1 MHSHTDRTLT
11 ELTSR
16 LLATRRTELLLRMA
30 AGIMSALAVTAAAWL
45 VCTIIEFWL
54 HGTVQAR
61 TAMFYLC
68 AMVLV
73 SGVVRWVGMPFLQLI
88 GIRPAA
94 STDVMA
100 LRVGAAYADLGDML
114 CNVLQLQTKETR
126 TDLSDAAFA
135 SVASIAA
142 KKDFNVIIDRQEWKR
157 AAIILL
163 SGCIVS
169 VGSIG
174 GLPHQLGAASVRL
187 WNHAVSYVPPA
198 PYALRIEPRSASVMR
213 GSSSRITVTA
223 TGAAPASITVYVKEA
238 GKDRFD
244 PFTIQ
249 RDTSN
254 TYHYL
259 LPSMVSTVQFYA
271 EGPWLDAGV
280 RSDTGTIV
288 VIDRPLIRTLTG
300 RVFAPAYTGL
310 TPSELTE
317 VHADVTALV
326 GSNVT
331 LTITSN
337 KDLSASDIVVVRN
350 GHDTTK
356 ADTSRIPMTVRG
368 ASASGSFLVQASG
381 SYYIDCVDKQ
391 GQHCAEPVH
400 YGIVALTDAS
410 PTIALLQP
418 RQDAELDQRAML
430 PVAVGITDDYGFSTL
445 RLHYRLASSRYAQP
459 ESAFRSLDIPFQANG
474 STALDVAYVW
484 DLGKTGISP
493 EDVYEFYVEVADN
506 DRIRGP
512 KTART
517 STLKV
522 RLPSLDEV
530 FTETDKTQDQMQQEL
545 KEVAK
550 EAEDIRKEAEQLQR
564 EMQKE
569 QAQQKQQ
576 VDWKEKKQA
585 EELLKRQEELTKKM
599 DEVAQK
605 LEDMTQKLEQNKAI
619 SPETLQKYMELQK
632 LMQQV
637 KSPELQ
643 RMQEEMKKAMEQMT
657 PEQLKDAMKN
667 FKFDEEEFKKQ
678 IERTMNL
685 LKRMQAE
692 QKADELQKRAED
704 LAQRQDELRKQTEN
718 TSPQNKE
725 ARQDLAKQQQKLQ
738 DDVEKL
744 GQETKELEK
753 LMKELGNMPMDMMDK
768 AKQELAQEQTQS
780 EMEKSE
786 QNMEQGDMQESSK
799 AQQNASKNMQRFA
812 QQMKNLKR
820 EMKRNN
826 AKEAM
831 RQMQRNIDDMLSL
844 SKEQESL
851 RDQMSAMDPNS
862 SQFPQMAQK
871 QQKLQESMQNIA
883 NSMMQLGQKSTS
895 VTPEM
900 AQDMGDALQ
909 NMRDAMQQMQNRN
922 GQMSARA
929 QGEAMSSM
937 NSAVSRMQDA
947 LGQMMQGDGQGQGG
961 QGQNPGMG
969 KGSGKSP
976 FQRLGELAGDQQSI
990 NEGSQKM
997 GANGQPMNDQQRAEM
1012 GKLAAQQGRALK
1024 AMEELEKEQRET
1036 NGTRKPIGDLSKI
1049 SEDMREVLTD
1059 MQTGSITPETRMRQ
1073 ERILS
1078 RLLNASKSVN
1088 DRDYEKQRESNS
1100 GTDVSRKS
1108 PAALN
1113 LQDIER
1119 KQTMRQIL
1127 NAARDGY
1134 TKVYENLIRLYFETL
1149 QQQSLS
1155 PSK

>member
-1 MHSHTDRTLT
+1 
-11 ELTSR
+11 
-16 LLATRRTELLLRMA
+16 
-30 AGIMSALAVTAAAWL
+30 
-45 VCTIIEFWL
+45 
-54 HGTVQAR
+54 
-61 TAMFYLC
+61 
-68 AMVLV
+68 
-73 SGVVRWVGMPFLQLI
+73 
-88 GIRPAA
+88 
-94 STDVMA
+94 
-100 LRVGAAYADLGDML
+100 
-114 CNVLQLQTKETR
+114 
-126 TDLSDAAFA
+126 
-135 SVASIAA
+135 
-142 KKDFNVIIDRQEWKR
+142 
-157 AAIILL
+157 
-163 SGCIVS
+163 
-169 VGSIG
+169 
-174 GLPHQLGAASVRL
+174 
-187 WNHAVSYVPPA
+187 
-198 PYALRIEPRSASVMR
+198 
-213 GSSSRITVTA
+213 
-223 TGAAPASITVYVKEA
+223 
-238 GKDRFD
+238 
-244 PFTIQ
+244 
-249 RDTSN
+249 
-254 TYHYL
+254 
-259 LPSMVSTVQFYA
+259 
-271 EGPWLDAGV
+271 
-280 RSDTGTIV
+280 
-288 VIDRPLIRTLTG
+288 
-300 RVFAPAYTGL
+300 
-310 TPSELTE
+310 
-317 VHADVTALV
+317 
-326 GSNVT
+326 
-331 LTITSN
+331 
-337 KDLSASDIVVVRN
+337 
-350 GHDTTK
+350 
-356 ADTSRIPMTVRG
+356 
-368 ASASGSFLVQASG
+368 
-381 SYYIDCVDKQ
+381 
-391 GQHCAEPVH
+391 
-400 YGIVALTDAS
+400 
-410 PTIALLQP
+410 
-418 RQDAELDQRAML
+418 
-430 PVAVGITDDYGFSTL
+430 
-445 RLHYRLASSRYAQP
+445 
-459 ESAFRSLDIPFQANG
+459 
-474 STALDVAYVW
+474 
-484 DLGKTGISP
+484 
-493 EDVYEFYVEVADN
+493 
-506 DRIRGP
+506 
-512 KTART
+512 
-517 STLKV
+517 
-522 RLPSLDEV
+522 
-530 FTETDKTQDQMQQEL
+530 
-545 KEVAK
+545 
-550 EAEDIRKEAEQLQR
+550 
-564 EMQKE
+564 
-569 QAQQKQQ
+569 
-576 VDWKEKKQA
+576 
-585 EELLKRQEELTKKM
+585 
-599 DEVAQK
+599 
-605 LEDMTQKLEQNKAI
+605 
-619 SPETLQKYMELQK
+619 
-632 LMQQV
+632 
-637 KSPELQ
+637 
-643 RMQEEMKKAMEQMT
+643 
-657 PEQLKDAMKN
+657 
-667 FKFDEEEFKKQ
+667 
-678 IERTMNL
+678 
-685 LKRMQAE
+685 
-692 QKADELQKRAED
+692 
-704 LAQRQDELRKQTEN
+704 
-718 TSPQNKE
+718 
-725 ARQDLAKQQQKLQ
+725 
-738 DDVEKL
+738 
-744 GQETKELEK
+744 
-753 LMKELGNMPMDMMDK
+753 MKELGNMPMDMMDK